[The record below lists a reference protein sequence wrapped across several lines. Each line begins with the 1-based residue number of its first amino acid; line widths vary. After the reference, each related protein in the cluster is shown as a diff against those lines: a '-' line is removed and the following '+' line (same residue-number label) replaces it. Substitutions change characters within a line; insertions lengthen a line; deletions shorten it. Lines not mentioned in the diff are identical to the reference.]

1 MSSTM
6 SLIMCTWQGKWQ
18 RNVKAADNCAVCMN
32 TFSLKVRGDRAE
44 VDTANYIMILMIILM
59 LISMVM
65 VTTHLNLLMLSVL
78 IDQGAKHSV
87 KLSPITARP
96 PSVWKRLNH
105 MIWFVIIWYDII
117 LMIWWSFLMTHS
129 WFGRAHFLKL
139 LPLVNVNSISSSAF
153 KP

>member
-1 MSSTM
+1 
-6 SLIMCTWQGKWQ
+6 
-18 RNVKAADNCAVCMN
+18 MN

-65 VTTHLNLLMLSVL
+65 VTTHLNLLMLSLL
-78 IDQGAKHSV
+78 IDQRAKHSV

-105 MIWFVIIWYDII
+105 MI
-117 LMIWWSFLMTHS
+117 
-129 WFGRAHFLKL
+129 
-139 LPLVNVNSISSSAF
+139 
-153 KP
+153 